1 MLEIFKSV
9 KVEEDTTSFLRS
21 APENLVQSDK
31 EHSKDLV
38 PLKVTCDVSG
48 CFTHVSQY
56 SALTCQLNT
65 AKVFVD
71 EASVGALVYMIEI
84 VKKAWFFG
92 QVSNAEFS
100 RFVTMVKNTP
110 YLRIFPYILGCFRLI
125 DVVEIPTEGYNPFVE
140 LCTVVLNQAN
150 TQCDVFVPTEMLTY
164 AETYYVACPQAK
176 QGKLYIMDKLKTNKI
191 FALPSF
197 WECHLLW
204 SINRKS
210 KGKEHFKRTDVDKA
224 TLRQSAMDSVG
235 SVVRS
240 VILTMSQ
247 AGLEKPIAEDIIHS
261 MLDKLR
267 LNEQNKSLAVAFL
280 KEYSAEKPACTEY
293 ACLKR

>member
-1 MLEIFKSV
+1 MV
-9 KVEEDTTSFLRS
+9 KVEEDTSSCLRS
-21 APENLVQSDK
+21 IPQNFVQSDK

-38 PLKVTCDVSG
+38 SLIVTCDVAS
-48 CFTHVSQY
+48 CFTYVSQF
-56 SALTCQLNT
+56 ALLTSQLNT
-65 AKVFVD
+65 AKVFLD
-71 EASVGALVYMIEI
+71 EAAVGSLVYMIEI
-84 VKKAWFFG
+84 IKKAWYFG
-92 QVSNAEFS
+92 QVSNSEFS

-125 DVVEIPTEGYNPFVE
+125 NVVEIAPEGYNPFVE

-150 TQCDVFVPTEMLTY
+150 TQCDVFLPTEMLTY
-164 AETYYVACPQAK
+164 GETYYVSCSKAK

-191 FALPSF
+191 FSQQSF

-204 SINRKS
+204 SIKHKC

-235 SVVRS
+235 SVVRT

-247 AGLEKPIAEDIIHS
+247 AGVDKAIAEEIVHS

-267 LNEQNKSLAVAFL
+267 LNEQNRSLAMAFL
-280 KEYSAEKPACTEY
+280 KEYSAEKPACTEF
-293 ACLKR
+293 AVAKH